1 MQPRPNVKWGFR
13 IAALEVRKKHSL
25 LFNYVNHGKEAPI
38 GGELEPTLNQHVDA
52 CMKRVGRMSS
62 K

>member
-1 MQPRPNVKWGFR
+1 M
-13 IAALEVRKKHSL
+13 RKKHSL
-25 LFNYVNHGKEAPI
+25 LFNYVNHGKEALI

-52 CMKRVGRMSS
+52 CMKRVERMSS